1 MRLGV
6 FGGTF
11 DPIHLGH
18 LRAAENA
25 REAMALD
32 SVVFVPAA
40 RSPFKGD
47 PVSSGWDRYAMVAL
61 ATAGH
66 RGFEPSERELEREGP
81 SFTVDTIRA
90 LRRERPEDELFLIVG
105 SDTVRDLPSWRDSA
119 DLFAQ
124 SSVVAVSRPGE
135 PRPAPL
141 PAGVSWVDGPGLAV
155 SATDVRRRVKE
166 GRSVRFLVPDAV
178 ADYVAKRRLYR

>member
-1 MRLGV
+1 VRLGV

-25 REAMALD
+25 REALALD
-32 SVVFVPAA
+32 AIAFVPAA

-66 RGFEPSERELEREGP
+66 PGFEPSERELEREGP
-81 SFTVDTIRA
+81 SYTVDTIRA
-90 LRRERPEDELFLIVG
+90 LRRERPGDQLFLIVG
-105 SDTVRDLPSWRDSA
+105 SDTVRDLPTWRESA
-119 DLFAQ
+119 ALVTECA
-124 SSVVAVSRPGE
+124 VVAVSRPGE
-135 PRPAPL
+135 ARPDAL
-141 PAGVSWVDGPGLAV
+141 PAGATWVDGPGLAV
-155 SATDVRRRVKE
+155 SATDVRQRVKA

-178 ADYVAKRRLYR
+178 ADYVAKRRLYL

>member
-1 MRLGV
+1 VRLGV

-11 DPIHLGH
+11 DPIHVGH

-25 REAMALD
+25 REALGLD
-32 SVVFVPAA
+32 AVAFVPAA
-40 RSPFKGD
+40 RSPFKD
-47 PVSSGWDRYAMVAL
+47 APASSGWDRYAMVAL

-66 RGFEPSERELEREGP
+66 PGFEPSTRELAREGP
-81 SFTVDTIRA
+81 SYTIDTIRS
-90 LRRERPEDELFLIVG
+90 LRREQPHDELFLIVG
-105 SDTVRDLPSWRDSA
+105 TDTVRDLPSWRESA
-119 DLFAQ
+119 DLVAQ
-124 SSVVAVSRPGE
+124 CSVLAVSRPGE
-135 PRPAPL
+135 ERPGTL
-141 PAGVSWVDGPGLAV
+141 PAGVTWVDGPGLAV

>member
-1 MRLGV
+1 VRLGV

-25 REAMALD
+25 REALSLD
-32 SVVFVPAA
+32 AVAFVPAA
-40 RSPFKGD
+40 RSPFKD
-47 PVSSGWDRYAMVAL
+47 EPVSSGWDRYAMVAL

-66 RGFEPSERELEREGP
+66 PGFEPSERELAREGP
-81 SFTVDTIRA
+81 SYTIDTIRS
-90 LRRERPEDELFLIVG
+90 LRREHPEDELFLIVG
-105 SDTVRDLPSWRDSA
+105 SDTVRDLPSWREGA
-119 DLFAQ
+119 ALLEACE
-124 SSVVAVSRPGE
+124 VVAVSRPGE
-135 PRPAPL
+135 PPPEAL
-141 PAGVSWVDGPGLAV
+141 PAGVAWVDGPGLAV

>member
-1 MRLGV
+1 LRLGV

-32 SVVFVPAA
+32 AVAFVPAG
-40 RSPFKGD
+40 RSPFKGE
-47 PVSSGWDRYAMVAL
+47 PISSSWDRYAMVAL
-61 ATAGH
+61 ATACH
-66 RGFEPSERELEREGP
+66 RGFEPSERELAREGP

-90 LRRERPEDELFLIVG
+90 LRREQPEDEIFLIIG

-119 DLFAQ
+119 ELFAQ
-124 SSVVAVSRPGE
+124 CSVVAVNRPGE
-135 PRPAPL
+135 PRPAAL
-141 PAGVSWVDGPGLAV
+141 PAGVTWVDGPGLAV